1 MTETVV
7 PLRSAGR
14 HRRDRSDTEASRSWS
29 NVSIDDVSADAA
41 FDAAALV
48 EPPMVRPRTWRV
60 TVLIP
65 AHNEGTPK
73 RRVVRNRRRTART
86 DDRGI
91 ITAPLTECLNSLE
104 RQSVSP
110 DRVVVLADNC
120 VDDTVEL
127 ARQAGVDVF
136 TTVDNQ
142 DKKAGALNQW
152 LGRHLDGL
160 TADDLVL
167 VMDADSELDPDFVSN
182 ALGYIRQG
190 YDAVGGIFLG
200 KDGGGLVGMF
210 QRNEYARYAR
220 DVARKNG
227 RTLVLTGTAT
237 LFVAEALQ
245 DVVAGRRSG
254 EIPGAGAVP
263 TVYDTT
269 ALTEDNELTFALLH
283 LDKHVIAPPEC
294 TLRTEVMETW
304 SDLRRQRFRW
314 KRGAIENNAHYGLTR
329 HTLKYQLLQWWSAV
343 GIVVTVVYLSTLGWA
358 IASGH
363 LRLVVFWILVT
374 GIYSLERVITVR
386 ARGPKQM
393 LIASVLLIEMPYDL
407 TLQIVQAKAFVAALF
422 RTERRW

>member
-1 MTETVV
+1 
-7 PLRSAGR
+7 
-14 HRRDRSDTEASRSWS
+14 
-29 NVSIDDVSADAA
+29 
-41 FDAAALV
+41 
-48 EPPMVRPRTWRV
+48 
-60 TVLIP
+60 
-65 AHNEGTPK
+65 
-73 RRVVRNRRRTART
+73 
-86 DDRGI
+86 
-91 ITAPLTECLNSLE
+91 
-104 RQSVSP
+104 
-110 DRVVVLADNC
+110 
-120 VDDTVEL
+120 
-127 ARQAGVDVF
+127 
-136 TTVDNQ
+136 
-142 DKKAGALNQW
+142 
-152 LGRHLDGL
+152 
-160 TADDLVL
+160 
-167 VMDADSELDPDFVSN
+167 
-182 ALGYIRQG
+182 
-190 YDAVGGIFLG
+190 VGGIFLG

-363 LRLVVFWILVT
+363 LRLVFFWILIT